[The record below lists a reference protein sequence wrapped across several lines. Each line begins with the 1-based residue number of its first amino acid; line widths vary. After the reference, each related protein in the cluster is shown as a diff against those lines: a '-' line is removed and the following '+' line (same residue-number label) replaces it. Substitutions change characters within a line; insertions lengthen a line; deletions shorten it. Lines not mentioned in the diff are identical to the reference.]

1 MPAKKYR
8 IKLQIEERRHLESI
22 VRKQKVAASKH
33 SKANALLLCDE
44 NAPEGA
50 LKDELVAERTGMSV
64 NTLARIRQRCGEV
77 GPVQALERK
86 ARLAPPWV
94 VHHRE
99 DLAVYG
105 SLFHPPGTARNGWAG
120 DRKFRLGRFTNG
132 LLGNGLGPARFKD
145 SLFNERTFSKGGSP
159 RSNQA
164 FYAFTTL
171 LRRRPLAARRKN

>member
-1 MPAKKYR
+1 MSAKKYR

-64 NTLARIRQRCGEV
+64 NTLARIRQRCCEV

-86 ARLAPPWV
+86 TRLTPPVPSKIDGNLEARLIAEACSPAPQGHSRWTL
-94 VHHRE
+94 RL
-99 DLAVYG
+99 LAERLVELELVESLSYETVRVALKKTG
-105 SLFHPPGTARNGWAG
+105 SSLGSSNAG
-120 DRKFRLGRFTNG
+120 ASRKRQTQ
-132 LLGNGLGPARFKD
+132 P
-145 SLFNERTFSKGGSP
+145 S
-159 RSNQA
+159 
-164 FYAFTTL
+164 
-171 LRRRPLAARRKN
+171 